1 MAWIVERRGGFLVR
15 WRDAERKTRS
25 KFVHTPEEAEELRA
39 KVEAQARA
47 RRVLSGVEGIPGWES
62 ERVVGEAAEPEYA
75 FETYLRAAIENDR
88 NLRETTREMYLIG
101 VRNHIEKT
109 PLGKADIRGIQ
120 PEDVQRFWDGLEI
133 GNGALRNVQQLLS
146 KGFNRAVRGG
156 LIDVSPLRR
165 TDIRRPTK
173 RQRAHVVPL
182 TVAQIERLADAASTR
197 RTRLAVLLMAYTGLR
212 AGEVGGLRVQDVVAE
227 RGQLRLR
234 QQVVRTHS
242 KKFITDLKTEAARRT
257 VPVPPSLIAELRA
270 FYEEEPPAADG
281 RIFGGPNGELWAHSA
296 INAAVKKAAARAGL
310 PGVHSHMLRHTA
322 VSLLIDDG
330 ANPKAIQAFVG
341 HSNIQMTLGVYGHLF
356 DYGGAALAESMERRR
371 EAHRNGTTALA

>member
-120 PEDVQRFWDGLEI
+120 PDDVQRFWDGLEI

-146 KGFNRAVRGG
+146 KG
-156 LIDVSPLRR
+156 
-165 TDIRRPTK
+165 
-173 RQRAHVVPL
+173 
-182 TVAQIERLADAASTR
+182 ST
-197 RTRLAVLLMAYTGLR
+197 
-212 AGEVGGLRVQDVVAE
+212 
-227 RGQLRLR
+227 
-234 QQVVRTHS
+234 
-242 KKFITDLKTEAARRT
+242 
-257 VPVPPSLIAELRA
+257 
-270 FYEEEPPAADG
+270 G
-281 RIFGGPNGELWAHSA
+281 RS
-296 INAAVKKAAARAGL
+296 
-310 PGVHSHMLRHTA
+310 
-322 VSLLIDDG
+322 
-330 ANPKAIQAFVG
+330 
-341 HSNIQMTLGVYGHLF
+341 
-356 DYGGAALAESMERRR
+356 GAALSTSRRSGGPTSGGR
-371 EAHRNGTTALA
+371 RSASGPTWFLSPWPR